1 LDPCRLV
8 TSAEA
13 STLAGTTFGK
23 GVEEANGSGKRCV
36 YGSRTLN
43 VFTVEVVRA
52 KDAATASAAWAQAQA
67 EAQSAVKQQLPA
79 GVHFSLVT
87 DNVDIGDKAAT
98 VAGGTTIF
106 GRSFGF
112 SGVYVLKGP
121 TFFAFQDLVLSKA
134 PPSVSRMEAQA
145 RTTLGRVS

>member
-13 STLAGTTFGK
+13 SALAGTTFGK

-36 YGSRTLN
+36 YGSKTLN

-52 KDAATASAAWAQAQA
+52 KDAATASAAWAQAQT

-134 PPSVSRMEAQA
+134 PPAVSRMEAQA